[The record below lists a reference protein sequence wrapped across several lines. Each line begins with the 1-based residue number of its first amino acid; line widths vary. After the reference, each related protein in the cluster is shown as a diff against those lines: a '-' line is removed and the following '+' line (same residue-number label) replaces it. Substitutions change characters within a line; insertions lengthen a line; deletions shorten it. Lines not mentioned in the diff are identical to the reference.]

1 MIEEQGGEDTD
12 FIDPNDI
19 LAEVP
24 DDGDIPMEEEDDGE
38 EQKDELGS
46 HETSENLVSGFHGH
60 AGKSVFVV
68 SCHPTQPLAV
78 SGGED
83 DLGYIWDI
91 TDGETIVRLTGHSDS
106 VTSATFSSDG
116 EMAATGG
123 MDGKVRVW
131 RRHGKEDYKH
141 WEFLTELQGPDEVT
155 WLRWHPKGTVLL
167 AGSND
172 STVWL
177 WQLPSGTTMQ
187 VLSGHTGAV
196 QCGEFTPDGKRII
209 TACADGFLI
218 LWDPRSP
225 TPIFRLGPRDARFD
239 LGAITS
245 LGVNSSSTL
254 AVVGGES
261 GGIRIVSLSKGVVV
275 GALAGHTEDE
285 SVEAIGF
292 IELPGG
298 AAVVS
303 AGTDGQAHIW
313 DLNTM
318 RKRATLEHE
327 DAITAVLSHAAPR
340 SHLVTTASAD
350 RTLKTWDAR
359 TGKLLSDHKGHRGAV
374 LGASIGLEGSVIVS
388 AGDEGDCYV
397 FTIETDGDQ

>member
-1 MIEEQGGEDTD
+1 MATEEMIEEQGGEDTD

-38 EQKDELGS
+38 EQKDELGDPGS

-91 TDGETIVRLTGHSDS
+91 TDGETIVKLTGHSDS

-155 WLRWHPKGTVLL
+155 VRP
-167 AGSND
+167 
-172 STVWL
+172 
-177 WQLPSGTTMQ
+177 P
-187 VLSGHTGAV
+187 
-196 QCGEFTPDGKRII
+196 
-209 TACADGFLI
+209 
-218 LWDPRSP
+218 
-225 TPIFRLGPRDARFD
+225 
-239 LGAITS
+239 
-245 LGVNSSSTL
+245 
-254 AVVGGES
+254 
-261 GGIRIVSLSKGVVV
+261 
-275 GALAGHTEDE
+275 
-285 SVEAIGF
+285 
-292 IELPGG
+292 
-298 AAVVS
+298 
-303 AGTDGQAHIW
+303 
-313 DLNTM
+313 
-318 RKRATLEHE
+318 
-327 DAITAVLSHAAPR
+327 
-340 SHLVTTASAD
+340 
-350 RTLKTWDAR
+350 
-359 TGKLLSDHKGHRGAV
+359 
-374 LGASIGLEGSVIVS
+374 
-388 AGDEGDCYV
+388 
-397 FTIETDGDQ
+397 

>member
-1 MIEEQGGEDTD
+1 MRCSGI
-12 FIDPNDI
+12 
-19 LAEVP
+19 
-24 DDGDIPMEEEDDGE
+24 
-38 EQKDELGS
+38 
-46 HETSENLVSGFHGH
+46 VS
-60 AGKSVFVV
+60 
-68 SCHPTQPLAV
+68 
-78 SGGED
+78 
-83 DLGYIWDI
+83 
-91 TDGETIVRLTGHSDS
+91 
-106 VTSATFSSDG
+106 
-116 EMAATGG
+116 
-123 MDGKVRVW
+123 
-131 RRHGKEDYKH
+131 
-141 WEFLTELQGPDEVT
+141 
-155 WLRWHPKGTVLL
+155 
-167 AGSND
+167 
-172 STVWL
+172 
-177 WQLPSGTTMQ
+177 
-187 VLSGHTGAV
+187 
-196 QCGEFTPDGKRII
+196 GKRII

-313 DLNTM
+313 DLHTM

-327 DAITAVLSHAAPR
+327 DVSTAYLRLSR
-340 SHLVTTASAD
+340 CRLT
-350 RTLKTWDAR
+350 
-359 TGKLLSDHKGHRGAV
+359 
-374 LGASIGLEGSVIVS
+374 
-388 AGDEGDCYV
+388 C
-397 FTIETDGDQ
+397 